1 MKIMNKLPIFF
12 LLLFISFQTAIAQK
26 AASKNYTFLLQSKPS
41 RTLSGG
47 IKVEKSSD
55 AMAFSIFEIPIGL
68 AKAES
73 FITFSLRLNGSN
85 FSEEAIDV
93 SFSENQKDWKTLS
106 HFHENTEGFPS
117 VWIGE
122 LQYLDKNTSKIYLK
136 IKKKDK
142 KTVLSKA
149 VVRFFNP
156 GVSTS
161 TGGIPLNTR
170 SGGCLDQPPSSKRVD
185 WGATLSLSE
194 NIYSGSPSFTTVTH
208 VIVHHSA
215 GGNTSSDW
223 DGVVRS
229 ILDFHVN
236 SNGWADVGYNWLI
249 APTGKLYV
257 GRGGGNNVVGAHYCA
272 KNGNTMGIC
281 MLGTYTT
288 FAPTDTA
295 LRTLEKIIS
304 WKCLD
309 ANINPLVMATHVA
322 GNIKTIEGHRSGCST
337 ECPGDMTY
345 SLLDNIRTNVSK
357 IVNSCKST
365 SYDDLGGS
373 HSIKIYPNPNNGFF
387 QIEFSQPISVGMDLQ
402 LTDVSGRVVLQKKYN
417 TNEINQALSIQ
428 LPQELS
434 NGIYLLNLKNAD
446 LVATKKIIIER

>member
-1 MKIMNKLPIFF
+1 MKIMSKLVLSFTLFF
-12 LLLFISFQTAIAQK
+12 LCQQISMAQK
-26 AASKNYTFLLQSKPS
+26 AESKNYTFLLQNKPS

-55 AMAFSIFEIPIGL
+55 AMAFSILEIPIGL

-85 FSEEAIDV
+85 IKEDAAEV
-93 SFSENQKDWKTLS
+93 SFSENQKDWKILP
-106 HFHENTEGFPS
+106 HFHENTEGDPS

-149 VVRFFNP
+149 VIRFFNP
-156 GVSTS
+156 GGSTS
-161 TGGIPLNTR
+161 TGSIPLNIR
-170 SGGCLDQPPSSKRVD
+170 SGGCTDQPPSSKRNE
-185 WGATLSLSE
+185 WGAALSLSDG
-194 NIYSGSPSFTTVTH
+194 IYSGSPSFTSVTH

-281 MLGTYTT
+281 MLGTYTSV
-288 FAPTDTA
+288 APTDTA
-295 LRTLEKIIS
+295 LRTLEKIIA

-309 ANINPLVMATHVA
+309 ANINPLGTAAHAA

-345 SLLDNIRTNVSK
+345 ALLDNIRTNVSK

-365 SYDDLGGS
+365 SYDALDVS
-373 HSIKIYPNPNNGFF
+373 NSIKIYPNPNNGLF
-387 QIEFSQPISVGMDLQ
+387 QIELNKPSSHVVDIQVMDITGSVFF
-402 LTDVSGRVVLQKKYN
+402 QKIYSPN
-417 TNEINQALSIQ
+417 DINQQLSIQ
-428 LPQELS
+428 LP
-434 NGIYLLNLKNAD
+434 NDIPKGIYLLNIKSTD
-446 LVATKKIIIER
+446 FVATKKILIE